1 MARPATTDYLQ
12 GFRFHVTK
20 IGGQG
25 GPEFENTAMNGGQ
38 AGFQSVTLPEIS
50 ADVVEYREGIF
61 KYTKKFQGLPTV
73 SSMTL
78 MRGIALGDTTFF
90 EWIMGGLNGTEY
102 RCNLEVRQFAR
113 SSTRSTTQTQ
123 VDYDSITNF
132 RSLKAYECVPTRVK
146 GMADLDATSAD
157 VSMAEVDIELE
168 YFEIIDTQTDVA
180 QPPEAPPEVPG

>member
-1 MARPATTDYLQ
+1 MARAGTTDYLQ

-20 IGGQG
+20 IDGQG
-25 GPEFENTAMNGGQ
+25 GPEFVNTPINGGQ

-78 MRGIALGDTTFF
+78 MRGIALGDTAFF
-90 EWIMGGLNGTEY
+90 DWIMGGLNGTEY
-102 RCNLEVRQFAR
+102 RCDLQVQQFAR
-113 SSTRSTTQTQ
+113 DSGTTTTQTE
-123 VDYDSITNF
+123 VSPDSITRF
-132 RSLKAYECVPTRVK
+132 RTLKAYECVPTRVK
-146 GMADLDATSAD
+146 AMADLDATSAD

-168 YFEIIDTQTDVA
+168 YFEIIDTLGEVA
-180 QPPEAPPEVPG
+180 PEPG